1 MVAPTACKRTVSG
14 SVSLPCSGFFS
25 PFPHGTCSLSVSQE
39 YLALADG
46 AACFRQDSSGPAL
59 LRVPLRVVCLP
70 VRAFHPLRTAFP
82 DRSRSQT
89 STTSESYNPGGASTH
104 PVWALPRSLATT
116 CGIIVI
122 FSSCG
127 YLDVSVPR
135 VRPLIKRVTRS
146 LVPGCPIRKSPDQR
160 LFAPPRS
167 LSQLITSFFA
177 SESQGI
183 PHALLVTFSNFL
195 LVFFF
200 SYAHR
205 IYPVLMSSL
214 FLPVCQ

>member
-1 MVAPTACKRTVSG
+1 M
-14 SVSLPCSGFFS
+14 
-25 PFPHGTCSLSVSQE
+25 
-39 YLALADG
+39 ADG

-59 LRVPLRVVCLP
+59 LRILLRVACLP

-82 DRSRSQT
+82 NRSRSQA
-89 STTSESYNPGGASTH
+89 STMSESYNPGRALTP

-116 CGIIVI
+116 CGIILI

-135 VRPLIKRVTRS
+135 VCPLLRRVTTS
-146 LVPGCPIRKSPDQR
+146 LWPGCPIRKSPDQR

-200 SYAHR
+200 SLQASHPSGRGLACQAFFFQYVNELSSSYAE
-205 IYPVLMSSL
+205 V
-214 FLPVCQ
+214 

>member
-1 MVAPTACKRTVSG
+1 M
-14 SVSLPCSGFFS
+14 
-25 PFPHGTCSLSVSQE
+25 
-39 YLALADG
+39 ADG

-59 LRVPLRVVCLP
+59 LRILLRVTCLP

-89 STTSESYNPGGASTH
+89 STMLESYNPGGAVTR
-104 PVWALPRSLATT
+104 PVWAAPRSLATT
-116 CGIIVI
+116 WGIIVI

-135 VRPLIKRVTRS
+135 VCPLLRRVSTS
-146 LVPGCPIRKSPDQR
+146 LWTGCPIRKSPDQR

-183 PHALLVTFSNFL
+183 PHALLVTFSNNL

-200 SYAHR
+200 FSR
-205 IYPVLMSSL
+205 SL
-214 FLPVCQ
+214 PPFRAVAICQA

>member
-1 MVAPTACKRTVSG
+1 M
-14 SVSLPCSGFFS
+14 
-25 PFPHGTCSLSVSQE
+25 
-39 YLALADG
+39 ADG

-59 LRVPLRVVCLP
+59 LRILLRVACLP

-82 DRSRSQT
+82 DRSRSQA
-89 STTSESYNPGGASTH
+89 STMPESYNPGRAVTL

-135 VRPLIKRVTRS
+135 VRLWT
-146 LVPGCPIRKSPDQR
+146 GCPIRKSPDQR

-167 LSQLITSFFA
+167 LSQLITSFIA

-200 SYAHR
+200 SRHAAYAAASR
-205 IYPVLMSSL
+205 VKLFSSSMSMNSQHVNELSL
-214 FLPVCQ
+214 PCGSLVEDHGFEPRTPCLQSRCSTS

>member
-1 MVAPTACKRTVSG
+1 MAPTACKRTVSG

-25 PFPHGTCSLSVSQE
+25 PFLHSTCSLSVSQE

-89 STTSESYNPGGASTH
+89 STISESYNPGGALTR

-116 CGIIVI
+116 WGIIVI

-135 VRPLIKRVTRS
+135 VCPLQKGVHIAVDGLS
-146 LVPGCPIRKSPDQR
+146 HSEIPGSKVICTSPELIAAYHVLLR
-160 LFAPPRS
+160 L
-167 LSQLITSFFA
+167 
-177 SESQGI
+177 
-183 PHALLVTFSNFL
+183 
-195 LVFFF
+195 
-200 SYAHR
+200 
-205 IYPVLMSSL
+205 
-214 FLPVCQ
+214 

>member
-1 MVAPTACKRTVSG
+1 M
-14 SVSLPCSGFFS
+14 
-25 PFPHGTCSLSVSQE
+25 
-39 YLALADG
+39 ADG

-59 LRVPLRVVCLP
+59 LRILLRVACLP

-82 DRSRSQT
+82 DRSRSQA
-89 STTSESYNPGGASTH
+89 STTLESYNPGRALTP

-135 VRPLIKRVTRS
+135 VCPLLRRVSTS
-146 LVPGCPIRKSPDQR
+146 LWTGCPIRKSPDQR

-200 SYAHR
+200 SLQTSRPCGHGLA
-205 IYPVLMSSL
+205 
-214 FLPVCQ
+214 CQAFFFQYVNELVFPFGNWWLSRK

>member
-1 MVAPTACKRTVSG
+1 MAPTACKRTVSG
-14 SVSLPCSGFFS
+14 SISLPCSGFFS
-25 PFPHGTCSLSVSQE
+25 PFLHSTCSLSVSQE

-59 LRVPLRVVCLP
+59 LRILLRVVCLP

-89 STTSESYNPGGASTH
+89 STISESYNPGGASTR

-116 CGIIVI
+116 WGIIVI

-135 VRPLIKRVTRS
+135 VRPLQK
-146 LVPGCPIRKSPDQR
+146 GCPHRCGRVVPFGNPRIKGYLHLPG
-160 LFAPPRS
+160 AYRS
-167 LSQLITSFFA
+167 LSRPSSPLRARA
-177 SESQGI
+177 SPMRS
-183 PHALLVTFSNFL
+183 
-195 LVFFF
+195 
-200 SYAHR
+200 
-205 IYPVLMSSL
+205 
-214 FLPVCQ
+214 

>member
-1 MVAPTACKRTVSG
+1 MAPTACKRTVSG
-14 SVSLPCSGFFS
+14 SISLPCSGFFS
-25 PFPHGTCSLSVSQE
+25 PFLHSTCSLSVSQE

-59 LRVPLRVVCLP
+59 LRILLRVVCLP

-89 STTSESYNPGGASTH
+89 STISESYNPGGASTR

-116 CGIIVI
+116 WGIIVI

-135 VRPLIKRVTRS
+135 VCPLQKGVHIAVDGLS
-146 LVPGCPIRKSPDQR
+146 HSEIPGSKVICTSPELIAAYHVLHR
-160 LFAPPRS
+160 L
-167 LSQLITSFFA
+167 
-177 SESQGI
+177 
-183 PHALLVTFSNFL
+183 
-195 LVFFF
+195 
-200 SYAHR
+200 
-205 IYPVLMSSL
+205 
-214 FLPVCQ
+214 

>member
-1 MVAPTACKRTVSG
+1 MAPTACKRTVSG
-14 SVSLPCSGFFS
+14 SISLPCSGFFS
-25 PFPHGTCSLSVSQE
+25 PFLHSTCSLSVSQE

-59 LRVPLRVVCLP
+59 LRILLRVTCLP

-82 DRSRSQT
+82 DRSRSQA
-89 STTSESYNPGGASTH
+89 STMSESYNPGRAVTL

-135 VRPLIKRVTRS
+135 VCPLLRRVTTS
-146 LVPGCPIRKSPDQR
+146 LWPSCPIRKSPDQR

-183 PHALLVTFSNFL
+183 PRTLLVTFSIFL
-195 LVFFF
+195 VMILRSRPLGRASSF
-200 SYAHR
+200 SR
-205 IYPVLMSSL
+205 QQV
-214 FLPVCQ
+214 

>member
-1 MVAPTACKRTVSG
+1 MPCTATRRLIMQKARRHPITGLRPLVSARFQVLFHSPVRGSFHLSFTVL
-14 SVSLPCSGFFS
+14 VR
-25 PFPHGTCSLSVSQE
+25 
-39 YLALADG
+39 Y
-46 AACFRQDSSGPAL
+46 RPAL
-59 LRVPLRVVCLP
+59 LRILLRVTCLP

-82 DRSRSQT
+82 DRSRSQA
-89 STTSESYNPGGASTH
+89 STTLESYNPGRALTL

-135 VRPLIKRVTRS
+135 VCPLLRRVSTS
-146 LVPGCPIRKSPDQR
+146 LWTGCPIRKSPDQR

-177 SESQGI
+177 SESQV
-183 PHALLVTFSNFL
+183 LLRL
-195 LVFFF
+195 
-200 SYAHR
+200 
-205 IYPVLMSSL
+205 
-214 FLPVCQ
+214 

>member
-1 MVAPTACKRTVSG
+1 M
-14 SVSLPCSGFFS
+14 
-25 PFPHGTCSLSVSQE
+25 
-39 YLALADG
+39 ADG

-59 LRVPLRVVCLP
+59 LRILLRVACLP

-82 DRSRSQT
+82 NRSRSQA
-89 STTSESYNPGGASTH
+89 STISESYNPGRAVTL

-135 VRPLIKRVTRS
+135 VCPLLRRVTTS
-146 LVPGCPIRKSPDQR
+146 LWPGCPIRKSPDQR

-200 SYAHR
+200 SLQTSHPCGHGLACQAFFFQYVNELVFPFGNWWLSRKR
-205 IYPVLMSSL
+205 ILNNLYKNKNE
-214 FLPVCQ
+214 

>member
-1 MVAPTACKRTVSG
+1 M
-14 SVSLPCSGFFS
+14 
-25 PFPHGTCSLSVSQE
+25 
-39 YLALADG
+39 ADG

-89 STTSESYNPGGASTH
+89 STISRPYNPGHASTS

-135 VRPLIKRVTRS
+135 VCPLLMRVTRS
-146 LVPGCPIRKSPDQR
+146 LVSGCPIRKSPDQR

-183 PHALLVTFSNFL
+183 PHALLVTFSNNL

-200 SYAHR
+200 LAR
-205 IYPVLMSSL
+205 ITATRARC
-214 FLPVCQ
+214 VCQA

>member
-1 MVAPTACKRTVSG
+1 M
-14 SVSLPCSGFFS
+14 
-25 PFPHGTCSLSVSQE
+25 
-39 YLALADG
+39 ADG

-59 LRVPLRVVCLP
+59 LRILLRVTCLP

-82 DRSRSQT
+82 DRSRSQA
-89 STTSESYNPGGASTH
+89 STILESYNPGRALTP

-135 VRPLIKRVTRS
+135 VCPLTRRVSTS
-146 LVPGCPIRKSPDQR
+146 LWTGCPIRKSPDQR

-200 SYAHR
+200 SLQTSRPCGHGLACQAFFFQYVNELVFPFGNWWLSRKR
-205 IYPVLMSSL
+205 ILNNL
-214 FLPVCQ
+214 I

>member
-1 MVAPTACKRTVSG
+1 M
-14 SVSLPCSGFFS
+14 
-25 PFPHGTCSLSVSQE
+25 
-39 YLALADG
+39 ADG

-89 STTSESYNPGGASTH
+89 STVSKSYNPGHAVTS

-135 VRPLIKRVTRS
+135 VCPHLVGGTIARAGLSHSEIPGSMVICTSPELIAAYHV
-146 LVPGCPIRKSPDQR
+146 LHR
-160 LFAPPRS
+160 L
-167 LSQLITSFFA
+167 
-177 SESQGI
+177 
-183 PHALLVTFSNFL
+183 
-195 LVFFF
+195 
-200 SYAHR
+200 
-205 IYPVLMSSL
+205 
-214 FLPVCQ
+214 

>member
-1 MVAPTACKRTVSG
+1 M
-14 SVSLPCSGFFS
+14 
-25 PFPHGTCSLSVSQE
+25 
-39 YLALADG
+39 ADG

-59 LRVPLRVVCLP
+59 LRILLRVTCLP

-82 DRSRSQT
+82 DRSRSQA
-89 STTSESYNPGGASTH
+89 STILESYNPGRAVTL

-135 VRPLIKRVTRS
+135 VCPLLRRVSTS
-146 LVPGCPIRKSPDQR
+146 LWTGCPIRKSPDQR

-167 LSQLITSFFA
+167 LSQLITSFIA

-200 SYAHR
+200 SLQTSRPCGHGLACQAFFFQYVNELVFPFGNWWLSRKR
-205 IYPVLMSSL
+205 ILNNLYKNKNE
-214 FLPVCQ
+214 

>member
-1 MVAPTACKRTVSG
+1 M
-14 SVSLPCSGFFS
+14 
-25 PFPHGTCSLSVSQE
+25 
-39 YLALADG
+39 ADG

-89 STTSESYNPGGASTH
+89 STMSRPYNPGGAVTR

-116 CGIIVI
+116 WGIIVI

-135 VRPLIKRVTRS
+135 VCPLLR
-146 LVPGCPIRKSPDQR
+146 GCPHRCGRVVPFGNPRIKGYLHLPG
-160 LFAPPRS
+160 AYRS
-167 LSQLITSFFA
+167 LSRPSSPLRARA
-177 SESQGI
+177 SPMRS
-183 PHALLVTFSNFL
+183 
-195 LVFFF
+195 
-200 SYAHR
+200 
-205 IYPVLMSSL
+205 
-214 FLPVCQ
+214 

>member
-1 MVAPTACKRTVSG
+1 M
-14 SVSLPCSGFFS
+14 
-25 PFPHGTCSLSVSQE
+25 
-39 YLALADG
+39 ADG

-59 LRVPLRVVCLP
+59 LRILLRAVCLP

-82 DRSRSQT
+82 DRSRSQA
-89 STTSESYNPGGASTH
+89 STISESYNPGRALTP

-135 VRPLIKRVTRS
+135 VCPLLRRVSTS
-146 LVPGCPIRKSPDQR
+146 LWTGCPIRKSPDQR

-167 LSQLITSFFA
+167 LSQLITSF
-177 SESQGI
+177 
-183 PHALLVTFSNFL
+183 NFL
-195 LVFFF
+195 EFLTRVFLFF
-200 SYAHR
+200 ANLAPLR
-205 IYPVLMSSL
+205 TRARVSSF